1 MEPLDM
7 RVIAPLSGEPLDVV
21 RLPGL
26 TPYHPLWK
34 RQQAL
39 AAARRQN
46 EIADLLFLL
55 EHPHVYT
62 NGRRGRR
69 EHLLISE
76 AALAALGA
84 DSIEVDRGG
93 DITYHGPGQLVGY
106 AIVDLIGARLGVRA
120 YVHGLEQVLIRTA
133 AQFDVRAT
141 TAAPYTGVW
150 VGDAKLAAIGV
161 KVSRNVTCH
170 GFAFN
175 VDPDLTYFSHI
186 VPCGIPNR
194 GVTSLARLLGRT
206 FTVDEVVPVCA
217 RAFAEE
223 FGFDL
228 HWGGEAPAHRD
239 TDARYG
245 ISATPLSPAAC
256 ARAPNSTSCGRPSD
270 TSRW

>member
-1 MEPLDM
+1 METRDM
-7 RVIAPLSGEPLDVV
+7 RSTTPLRGEPLVLV

-26 TPYHPLWK
+26 TPYQPLWK

-46 EIADLLFLL
+46 EIDDLLFLL
-55 EHPHVYT
+55 EHPHIYT

-69 EHLLISE
+69 EHLLIAE
-76 AALAALGA
+76 ATLAALGA
-84 DSIEVDRGG
+84 GYIEVDRGG

-106 AIVDLIGARLGVRA
+106 AIVDLTRARLGVRT

-133 AQFDVRAT
+133 AQFDVKAT

-150 VGDAKLAAIGV
+150 VGDAKLGAIGV
-161 KVSRNVTCH
+161 KVSRNVTYH

-206 FTVDEVVPVCA
+206 VSVDEVAPVCA

-223 FGFDL
+223 FGFDFR
-228 HWGGEAPAHRD
+228 WGGQAPARCD

-245 ISATPLSPAAC
+245 VGC
-256 ARAPNSTSCGRPSD
+256 VEVE
-270 TSRW
+270 

>member
-1 MEPLDM
+1 METRDTRSP
-7 RVIAPLSGEPLDVV
+7 APLRGEPLDVV

-26 TPYHPLWK
+26 TPYLPLWT

-39 AAARRQN
+39 AAARRRN
-46 EIADLLFLL
+46 EIDDLLFLL
-55 EHPHVYT
+55 EHPHIYT

-69 EHLLISE
+69 EHLIAE
-76 AALAALGA
+76 ASLAALGA
-84 DSIEVDRGG
+84 GYIAVDRGG

-106 AIVDLIGARLGVRA
+106 AIVDLTRARLGVRT

-133 AQFDVRAT
+133 AQFDVKAT
-141 TAAPYTGVW
+141 TVAPYTGVW
-150 VGDAKLAAIGV
+150 VGDAKLGAIGV

-194 GVTSLARLLGRT
+194 GVTSLARLLGRSVA
-206 FTVDEVVPVCA
+206 VDEVVPVCA

-228 HWGGEAPAHRD
+228 RWGGQAPA
-239 TDARYG
+239 
-245 ISATPLSPAAC
+245 SP
-256 ARAPNSTSCGRPSD
+256 RPPI
-270 TSRW
+270 

>member
-1 MEPLDM
+1 MEPRDM
-7 RVIAPLSGEPLDVV
+7 RALAPLRGEGLDVV

-26 TPYHPLWK
+26 TPYQPLWT

-39 AAARRQN
+39 AVARRRN
-46 EIADLLFLL
+46 EIDDLLFLL
-55 EHPHVYT
+55 EHPHIYT
-62 NGRRGRR
+62 TGRRGGR
-69 EHLLISE
+69 EHLLISK
-76 AALAALGA
+76 ATLAALGA
-84 DSIEVDRGG
+84 GYIEVDRGG

-106 AIVDLIGARLGVRA
+106 AIVDLARARMGVRT

-133 AQFDVRAT
+133 AQFDVEAT

-150 VGDAKLAAIGV
+150 VGDAKLGAIGV
-161 KVSRNVTCH
+161 KVSRNVTSH

-194 GVTSLARLLGRT
+194 GVTSLARLLGRSVA
-206 FTVDEVVPVCA
+206 VDEVVPICA

-228 HWGGEAPAHRD
+228 RWGGQAPAVQH
-239 TDARYG
+239 AEAGHG
-245 ISATPLSPAAC
+245 I
-256 ARAPNSTSCGRPSD
+256 GRPE
-270 TSRW
+270 RE